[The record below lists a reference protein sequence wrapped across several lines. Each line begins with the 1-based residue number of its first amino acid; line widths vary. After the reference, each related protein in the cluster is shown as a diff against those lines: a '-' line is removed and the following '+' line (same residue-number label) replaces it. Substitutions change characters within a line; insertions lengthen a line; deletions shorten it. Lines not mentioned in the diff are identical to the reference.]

1 MFLRRLRLA
10 TATTIFFGFQEGYT
24 HGFQKW
30 TDISQRES
38 PKNLIDAS
46 MLDPFMP
53 LLA

>member
-10 TATTIFFGFQEGYT
+10 TVATIFFGFQEGYT
-24 HGFQKW
+24 HGLQKW

-38 PKNLIDAS
+38 LKNLIDAN
-46 MLDPFMP
+46 MLDPYMP